1 MPRYFIELAYK
12 GTNFCGWQRQAK
24 GASVQEEIEKAL
36 SVILRQPITIT
47 GAGRTDT
54 GVHARYMVAHFDTE
68 SNLDEIPNLA
78 ERLSGIL
85 PFDIAI
91 FSVTRVSDEAHSRF
105 GAISRRYEYKIICRK
120 DPFWNDMAAKVNFQP
135 DVKAMNDAAAMLL
148 TYEDFT
154 SFCKLHGG
162 NKTNICRVKKAEWK
176 REGDLYTFTI
186 EADRFLRNMVR
197 AIVGTLLDV
206 GRGKL
211 TVNDFREIIEARDR
225 GRASTSAPARGLYL
239 VDVAY
244 PPEVFQRKTE
254 IIPY

>member
-12 GTNFCGWQRQAK
+12 GTNYCGWQRQAK
-24 GASVQEEIEKAL
+24 GPTVQEEIERAL
-36 SVILRQPITIT
+36 SVILRQPHAIT

-68 SNLDEIPNLA
+68 IDLDEIPNLA

-85 PFDIAI
+85 PFDIAV
-91 FSVTRVSDEAHSRF
+91 FSVTRVADEAHSRF
-105 GAISRRYEYKIICRK
+105 GAISRRYEYKLICRK
-120 DPFWNDMAAKVNFQP
+120 APFWNDMAAKVSFHP
-135 DVKAMNDAAAMLL
+135 DVDAMNEAAAILL
-148 TYEDFT
+148 NYEDFT

-162 NKTNICRVKKAEWK
+162 NKTNICRVKMAEWK
-176 REGDLYTFTI
+176 REGELYTFTI

-197 AIVGTLLDV
+197 AIVGTLLDI

-211 TVNDFREIIEARDR
+211 TVKDFREIIEARDR

-244 PPEVFQRKTE
+244 PQEVFQRKTD
-254 IIPY
+254 IFPL